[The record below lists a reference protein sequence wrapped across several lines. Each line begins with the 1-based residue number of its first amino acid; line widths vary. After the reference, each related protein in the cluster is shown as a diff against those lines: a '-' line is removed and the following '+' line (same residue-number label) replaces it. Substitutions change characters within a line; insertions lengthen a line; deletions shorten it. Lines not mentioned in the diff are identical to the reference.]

1 MTPYLWRLC
10 CLSLAALFVVQVCA
24 GLALRFAAL
33 RLVRMAGKSDPA
45 RAATLMLVLRWSPA
59 VAGIFFA
66 ICLCVPA
73 YLRLEPLAGEEEIG
87 WACAALASLAVSS
100 YLIPI
105 ARAAAIVVRS
115 EIRLRRLVRN
125 AEECAGLHIIRET
138 SPAMALAGLFH
149 SRVVVS
155 REVMALLSPDQLDA
169 ARRHERAHLESGDNW
184 KRLLLACVPID
195 CGGRPL
201 RSAWSRFTEW
211 AADDK
216 AAGGDSA
223 RSIALASALIAVA
236 RLTSPDYLGHT
247 SMLVSDGCELRAR
260 VERLLESPKQVPQT
274 LPVSAV
280 WASATAVVATIVVA
294 AQHPACAAIVH
305 RLLEVLVD

>member
-10 CLSLAALFVVQVCA
+10 CLSLAALFVVQMCA
-24 GLALRFAAL
+24 GLALRCAAP
-33 RLVRMAGKSDPA
+33 RLVRMAGKFDAA
-45 RAATLMLVLRWSPA
+45 RAATFMLVLRWLPGI
-59 VAGIFFA
+59 AGVFFA
-66 ICLCVPA
+66 CCLCVPA
-73 YLRLEPLAGEEEIG
+73 YLRLEPLSGEEEIG
-87 WACAALASLAVSS
+87 LVCAALASLAVSS

-105 ARAAAIVVRS
+105 ARATVIIARS

-125 AEECAGLHIIRET
+125 AEETAGLYVIRET

-155 REVMALLSPDQLDA
+155 REVVGLLSPDQMDA

-184 KRLLLACVPID
+184 KRVLLAAAPID
-195 CGGRPL
+195 CGGRHL

-223 RSIALASALIAVA
+223 RSVALASALVSVA
-236 RLTSPDYLGHT
+236 RLASPDSLGHA
-247 SMLVSDGCELRAR
+247 SMLVSDGRELRAR
-260 VERLLESPKQVPQT
+260 VERLLEPQQRVAQT
-274 LPVSAV
+274 FPVSAV
-280 WASATAVVATIVVA
+280 WTIASAAAATVLVA
-294 AQHPACAAIVH
+294 AQHPACAAMVH